1 MYIQFQFQFFTL
13 KNSDKTKSRPRSR
26 VYMHTY
32 EYACLQSPTLTCI
45 YTHVCLQC
53 GGMSFFG
60 FGGNKNNLEDE
71 LFNLKFSSKQLQK
84 ESKKVIG
91 FVCQGGSACMVVC
104 VLCVVCALL
113 YVVVLVFV
121 CVGTWGVDMG
131 VCVVVERGAWGLGVG
146 GGLCGGKDLE
156 VGFGCGNRL
165 SAVGCGLCGS

>member
-1 MYIQFQFQFFTL
+1 MHI
-13 KNSDKTKSRPRSR
+13 
-26 VYMHTY
+26 HTY
-32 EYACLQSPTLTCI
+32 AY
-45 YTHVCLQC
+45 VCLQC

-91 FVCQGGSACMVVC
+91 FVCQGGSACMVFC
-104 VLCVVCALL
+104 VMCA
-113 YVVVLVFV
+113 V
-121 CVGTWGVDMG
+121 CVGTWGVDVG

-146 GGLCGGKDLE
+146 GVLCGGKDLE

-165 SAVGCGLCGS
+165 SAVGCRLCGS